1 MGRAKAARKAAMA
14 LKAAKKAG
22 TAVVQ
27 PKAPIPVKIVGK
39 QAKVNQANRAANQA
53 QRATSRN
60 ASQQRAIDID
70 AAKKR
75 ARAAE
80 GTRATPTGNMP
91 TTPTGRIPKAT
102 RRKINTDPKA
112 YNPPPRASVPP
123 PRAAVSPPPTPSKS
137 SPGFFAQ
144 HGKKVAAGVA
154 AGALGVGY
162 MSSRT
167 GKAVDSQTGLPRGIY
182 NY

>member
-1 MGRAKAARKAAMA
+1 MGRAKAVRKAAMA
-14 LKAAKKAG
+14 VKAAKRAG
-22 TAVVQ
+22 TEVVQ

-39 QAKVNQANRAANQA
+39 QAKTNQANRAANQA

-60 ASQQRAIDID
+60 ASQQRAIDVN
-70 AAKKR
+70 AAKQR
-75 ARAAE
+75 ARAAD
-80 GTRATPTGNMP
+80 GA
-91 TTPTGRIPKAT
+91 TPTGRIPKGT
-102 RRKINTDPKA
+102 RRQNNTDPKGST
-112 YNPPPRASVPP
+112 PT

-154 AGALGVGY
+154 VGALGVGA

-182 NY
+182 GY